1 MTITEPGLAPI
12 EENSAQPP
20 NPVVHRVV
28 DVAGIPMSGLLAEA
42 PRPRAVIV
50 GLHGGAT
57 TSVYFDCPGHPELS
71 LLRIAAAAGFTVLAL
86 DRPGYGSSR
95 PFADHFE
102 DPQRR
107 VEAMYAAVDRHLES
121 RPRGAGVFLA
131 AHSAGC
137 HLGLRMAGDDRGDR
151 LLGLE
156 LAGTGRRRQ
165 PRAEEIL
172 SQPRPEGRRVA
183 ELLWRPTRLYPPE
196 LIGGAPIGAGGPRYE
211 AAQMATWAEAYFPA
225 LAGQTRIPVRYTVGE
240 HERVWRNDPAGLA
253 DVAALF
259 TASPRVVLNVQPN
272 SGHNLSVGY
281 AATAYHLKLLSFV
294 EECVVAQEIGEFS
307 GPAIQLDDA
316 AQPQ

>member
-1 MTITEPGLAPI
+1 MTITEPGFAPI
-12 EENSAQPP
+12 EENSAGPP
-20 NPVVHRVV
+20 NPVVARIL
-28 DVAGIPMSGLLAEA
+28 DVAGIPMSALLAEA

-50 GLHGGAT
+50 ALHGGAT
-57 TSVYFDCPGHPELS
+57 TSAYFDCPGHSELS
-71 LLRIAAAAGFTVLAL
+71 LLRTAAAAGFTVLAL

-95 PFADHFE
+95 PFADHFD

-107 VEAMYAAVDRHLES
+107 VEAMYTAIDRHLGS

-131 AHSAGC
+131 SHSAGC
-137 HLGLRMAGDDRGDR
+137 HLGLRMAGDERGGR

-172 SQPRPEGRRVA
+172 SESRPEGRRVS

-196 LIGGAPIGAGGPRYE
+196 LIGGGPIAAGGPRYE
-211 AAQMATWAEAYFPA
+211 AAQMATWTEVYFPA
-225 LAGQTRIPVRYTVGE
+225 LAGRTRIPVRYTVGE

-259 TASPRVVLNVQPN
+259 TAAPRVVLNVQPN
-272 SGHNLSVGY
+272 SGHNLSVGHT
-281 AATAYHLKLLSFV
+281 ATAYHLKLLSFV
-294 EECVVAQEIGEFS
+294 EECVLAREIGEFS
-307 GPAIQLDDA
+307 GPATQLDGA
-316 AQPQ
+316 AQPR